1 MKRDRQSN
9 LQQQLEDLRQGLR
22 TVPDLLA
29 IRYSDADSNVVINAT
44 QVSASSSYM
53 PYSRAYKWLLERHEA
68 LPHEF
73 AMWVWLGTSLG
84 GLDAFTNPGDVG
96 GPQRFRIGYWEDMD
110 YLSPL
115 TACWFNVDEIENFAP
130 VKRFVRSRVLVER
143 WRVMPGMSE
152 AGCVEAFIRAQVE
165 AGYLTE
171 VHPIA
176 GFTQWSRP
184 ADPNAP
190 PVDSA
195 MFVLST
201 IDSIEAMHFE
211 DEGSAPETDD
221 IKSEHVPA

>member
-44 QVSASSSYM
+44 QVSASYM

-96 GPQRFRIGYWEDMD
+96 GPQRFRIGYWEDMQLD
-110 YLSPL
+110 KIP
-115 TACWFNVDEIENFAP
+115 AEIEITRQLAQ
-130 VKRFVRSRVLVER
+130 SRI
-143 WRVMPGMSE
+143 SK
-152 AGCVEAFIRAQVE
+152 
-165 AGYLTE
+165 
-171 VHPIA
+171 
-176 GFTQWSRP
+176 S
-184 ADPNAP
+184 
-190 PVDSA
+190 
-195 MFVLST
+195 
-201 IDSIEAMHFE
+201 
-211 DEGSAPETDD
+211 DEPSLNSDFKQGESNHA
-221 IKSEHVPA
+221 